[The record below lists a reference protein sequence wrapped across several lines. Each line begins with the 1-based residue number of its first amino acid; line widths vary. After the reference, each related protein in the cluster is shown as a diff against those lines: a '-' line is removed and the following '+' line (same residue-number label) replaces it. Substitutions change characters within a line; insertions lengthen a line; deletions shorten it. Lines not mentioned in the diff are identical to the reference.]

1 MYTHILIAIDGSEL
15 ADKGLVQGLA
25 LAASLKSQVTV
36 VTVSEPM
43 SSGYDDIYGWS
54 GAQGV
59 ATDYKQAM
67 QERADKILKAAE
79 AKAAEA
85 GVAAAGLHLAGRY
98 AADGIIETAR
108 SKGCDLIVM
117 ASHGRRGLG
126 RLLIGSQTTE
136 VLTHTEVPVLVIR

>member
-15 ADKGLVQGLA
+15 ANKGLEQGLA
-25 LAASLKSQVTV
+25 LASRLKSQVTV

-59 ATDYKQAM
+59 VSDYKQAM
-67 QERADKILKAAE
+67 QEQAEKILKAAE
-79 AKAAEA
+79 ARATEA
-85 GVAAAGLHLAGRY
+85 GVSIASQHVSGRY
-98 AADGIIETAR
+98 AADGIIDAAR
-108 SKGCDLIVM
+108 TKGCDLIVM
-117 ASHGRRGLG
+117 ASHGRRGIG

>member
-1 MYTHILIAIDGSEL
+1 MYMHILIAIDGSEL

-59 ATDYKQAM
+59 TTDYKQAM

-79 AKAAEA
+79 AKAAAA
-85 GVAAAGLHLAGRY
+85 GVAATGLHLAGRY

-108 SKGCDLIVM
+108 TKGCDLIVM